1 MIIDGKKI
9 AEEILLRVKTET
21 ASLPNRPVFCDVLVG
36 EDAVSRSY
44 VNIKG
49 RKAAEVGMDFLPVF
63 LPAGT
68 SQKELEEKITEL
80 NSTPNLCGLIIQ
92 LPLPPGLQEKPV
104 LNAVL
109 PENDVDCMGA
119 ENQSLFYAGKPRFL
133 LPTAA
138 AIMEIFKILNIE
150 KNKAVVVIGQGELVG
165 RPVAFLLRQQGH
177 QVSTADRKVLD
188 LKALCLSADV
198 IISAVGSPNLVRGDM
213 VKPGAVV
220 IDAGTSESGGGIV
233 GDVETESV
241 GKVAGFLTPVP
252 GGVGPVTV
260 AMLLS
265 NVLLSAKQKNQN
277 RNGKNY
283 N

>member
-9 AEEILLRVKTET
+9 AEEILLKVKSET
-21 ASLPNRPVFCDVLVG
+21 ASLPKRPVFCDVLVG
-36 EDAVSRSY
+36 EDAVSKSY

-49 RKAAEVGMDFLPVF
+49 KKAAEVGMDFLPVF
-63 LPAGT
+63 LPAEIG
-68 SQKELEEKITEL
+68 QKALEEKIAAL

-92 LPLPPGLQEKPV
+92 VPLPDALQEKPV

-109 PENDVDCMGA
+109 PEYDVDCMG
-119 ENQSLFYAGKPRFL
+119 EQNQGLFYSGKPRFL

-138 AIMEIFKILNIE
+138 AIMEIFKILKID
-150 KNKAVVVIGQGELVG
+150 KHKKVVVIGQGELVG
-165 RPVAFLLRQQGH
+165 RPVAFLLRKQGYM
-177 QVSTADRKVLD
+177 VTTADKKVLD

-198 IISAVGSPNLVRGDM
+198 IVSAAGSPGLVKGAM

-220 IDAGTSESGGGIV
+220 VDAGTSESGGGIV

-241 GKVAGFLTPVP
+241 AQVAGFLTPVP

-265 NVLLSAKQKNQN
+265 NVLLSAKQKNLNQH
-277 RNGKNY
+277 GKNH